1 VSADSLFVPG
11 AARGVLISDQRIWDA
26 TDSTHLDIGYTISVP
41 YDASPAHEAFMSF
54 NGPYMEDY
62 LTYILKKMIDGIIP
76 TVNRAGR

>member
-1 VSADSLFVPG
+1 
-11 AARGVLISDQRIWDA
+11 
-26 TDSTHLDIGYTISVP
+26 
-41 YDASPAHEAFMSF
+41 MSF